1 MVDYNPNHV
10 SILTQKSYPP
20 SRMRTYSSSNR
31 LLPRSSFMS
40 SLEDDLVSLTVS
52 SSPQSRRDSLRGSF
66 KMGNRGNQNAIGTDW
81 TVELA
86 CLKQS
91 SSIFEVRTS
100 LSRSCDLIF
109 NYEVNFFISQV
120 LKLLSAL
127 HIVSQIQAAVSLER
141 IKLLLSK
148 IELSDRTRFC
158 KADFDSATNYLSK
171 TVISTE
177 LSNEIMTIRLDF
189 FNEVGA
195 LSTCDTASHAIDCS
209 YLHCYLM

>member
-1 MVDYNPNHV
+1 MVDYNPSHV

-91 SSIFEVRTS
+91 SSIFEVRHPCLVLVIS
-100 LSRSCDLIF
+100 LSIMWSIF
-109 NYEVNFFISQV
+109 SFPKYLNYF
-120 LKLLSAL
+120 
-127 HIVSQIQAAVSLER
+127 
-141 IKLLLSK
+141 
-148 IELSDRTRFC
+148 
-158 KADFDSATNYLSK
+158 
-171 TVISTE
+171 
-177 LSNEIMTIRLDF
+177 
-189 FNEVGA
+189 
-195 LSTCDTASHAIDCS
+195 
-209 YLHCYLM
+209 LHCTSCHKYRLPFL